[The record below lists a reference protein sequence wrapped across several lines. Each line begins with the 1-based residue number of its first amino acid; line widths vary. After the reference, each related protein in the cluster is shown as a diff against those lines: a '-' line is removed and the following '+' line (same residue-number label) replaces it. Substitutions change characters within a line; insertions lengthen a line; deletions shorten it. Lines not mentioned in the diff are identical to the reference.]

1 MNTSVTGF
9 RLLDGSDSAS
19 AHARDQAPA
28 DAGALSVS
36 QLERWLDEIRNQPSW
51 RREADKACDYY
62 DGNQLDAETL
72 ARLEEKGLGP
82 LVTNLIQPTV
92 NAVLGMEAK
101 TRTDWRVGG
110 DDEQYQDVAEAL
122 SAKMHETERE
132 AQADT
137 ATSDAYASQI
147 KAGFGVVEVSRNSNP
162 FNYPYRVTSIPRS
175 EIYWDWRSRAL
186 DWSDARYVVRKK
198 RYDADHIAAFFPQHR
213 EMILAAAGW
222 RDWADYLTTE
232 ARMSADFFND
242 IGQGTR
248 TTWDDLDWRDV
259 ERRVVTCFEVWY
271 RVWVRGLVL
280 ALPGGRTLE
289 FNEQNQVHRALVA
302 AGAVQPK
309 VAIYDKIRCAFHIGP
324 IRVQDQATNRRRFP
338 YIPFFGYR
346 EDLTG
351 VPYGIIRAMLSPQD
365 EVNARAA
372 RMMWL
377 MNSRR
382 TFIDSDALDE
392 KYNTMSD
399 ASREL
404 GRADALIVTNP
415 AARRV
420 GANIKVESNFE
431 LSQQQFQIMQERKQ
445 AIQEAAGVYAAMMGQ
460 SSSASSGL
468 AIQSLVE
475 QGVTTLAKINDNYRA
490 ARRGVGNALLDL
502 IKEDMTDQ
510 AEILVD
516 NGTVKRKVMVNIP
529 RKDPVTGQAYKENDV
544 QTAPVK
550 VALSDVPSTPTY
562 RAQQFAAFSEIL
574 KSMPPNMQ
582 ALLIPFALEMSDF
595 SKRKDM
601 AAFLRAQLG
610 IQADPNS
617 PEAQAAKEQAN
628 QAANA
633 QAEAAMQDAQSR
645 IQERQAR
652 TQKLLAEADR
662 IRSEAG
668 AAGDSDTVGE
678 VDGAL
683 ARYEEEMQKLRQQLA
698 DRTIEW
704 QTRLQ
709 QTEMHEEAETVRA
722 RIRAE
727 AQTGGAQL
735 QERFQQLTDEVD
747 QVLARLGTRQATAA

>member
-9 RLLDGSDSAS
+9 RLLDGSDGAT

-28 DAGALSVS
+28 EPGALSVS
-36 QLERWLDEIRNQPSW
+36 QLERWLDEIRDQPSW

-72 ARLEEKGLGP
+72 ARLDEKGLGP

-101 TRTDWRVGG
+101 TRTDWRVGA
-110 DDEQYQDVAEAL
+110 DDDRYQDVAEAL

-162 FNYPYRVTSIPRS
+162 FNYPYRVTSVPRS
-175 EIYWDWRSRAL
+175 EIYWDWRSRSL

-198 RYDADHIAAFFPQHR
+198 RYDADHIAAFFPEHR
-213 EMILAAAGW
+213 EMILAASNW
-222 RDWADYLTTE
+222 RDWTDHLTNE
-232 ARMSADFFND
+232 ARMSADFFNSL
-242 IGQGTR
+242 GQGTR

-302 AGAVQPK
+302 SGAVQPK
-309 VAIYDKIRCAFHIGP
+309 LAVYDKIRCAFHIGP
-324 IRVQDQATNRRRFP
+324 IRVLDRGTNRRRFP

-377 MNSRR
+377 LNSRR

-399 ASREL
+399 ANREL
-404 GRADALIVTNP
+404 GRADAFIVTNP
-415 AARRV
+415 RAAK
-420 GANIKVESNFE
+420 GNIKVESNFE

-460 SSSASSGL
+460 QSNASSGL

-475 QGVTTLAKINDNYRA
+475 QGVTTLAKINDNYRV

-502 IKEDMTDQ
+502 IKEDMTSQ

-516 NGTVKRKVMVNIP
+516 NGTVKRKVVVNIP
-529 RKDPVTGQAYKENDV
+529 RKDPVTGEAYKENDV

-595 SKRKDM
+595 GKRKEM

-617 PEAQAAKEQAN
+617 PEAQAAQEQAA

-633 QAEAAMQDAQSR
+633 QAEAAMQDAQSK
-645 IQERQAR
+645 IAERQAR
-652 TQKLLAEADR
+652 AEKLLAEAER
-662 IRSEAG
+662 IRREAG
-668 AAGDSDTVGE
+668 AAGDADTVGQ

-683 ARYEEEMQKLRQQLA
+683 ARYESEMQALRQQLA
-698 DRTIEW
+698 DRTSEW

-709 QTEMHEEAETVRA
+709 QTAMHEEAETERA

-727 AQTGGAQL
+727 AQTGGAQM

-747 QVLARLGTRQATAA
+747 QVLARLGSRQPTAA

>member
-9 RLLDGSDSAS
+9 RLLDGSDGAT

-28 DAGALSVS
+28 EPGALSVS

-72 ARLEEKGLGP
+72 ARLDEKGLGP

-101 TRTDWRVGG
+101 TRTDWRVGA
-110 DDEQYQDVAEAL
+110 DDDRHQDVAEAL

-137 ATSDAYASQI
+137 ATSDAYAGQI

-162 FNYPYRVTSIPRS
+162 FNYPYRVISVPRS
-175 EIYWDWRSRAL
+175 EIFWDWRSRTL

-213 EMILAAAGW
+213 EMIMAAASW
-222 RDWADYLTTE
+222 RDWADYLTNE
-232 ARMSADFFND
+232 ARMSADFFNSL
-242 IGQGTR
+242 GQGTR

-302 AGAVQPK
+302 SGAVQPK
-309 VAIYDKIRCAFHIGP
+309 LAVYDKIRCAFHIGP
-324 IRVQDQATNRRRFP
+324 IRVLDRGSSRRRFP

-377 MNSRR
+377 LNSRR
-382 TFIDSDALDE
+382 TFIDSDALDD

-399 ASREL
+399 ANREL
-404 GRADALIVTNP
+404 GRADAFIVTNP
-415 AARRV
+415 RAAK
-420 GANIKVESNFE
+420 GNIKVETNFE

-460 SSSASSGL
+460 TSNASSGL

-516 NGTVKRKVMVNIP
+516 NGTVKRRVVVNIP
-529 RKDPVTGQAYKENDV
+529 RKDPVTGEEYKENDV

-562 RAQQFAAFSEIL
+562 RAQQFGAFAEIL

-582 ALLIPFALEMSDF
+582 GLLIPFALEMSDF
-595 SKRKDM
+595 GKRKEM

-633 QAEAAMQDAQSR
+633 QAQAAMQDAQSR
-645 IQERQAR
+645 IAERQAR
-652 TQKLLAEADR
+652 TEKLLAEAER
-662 IRSEAG
+662 IRGEAG
-668 AAGDSDTVGE
+668 AAGDADTVGQ
-678 VDGAL
+678 VDGVL
-683 ARYEEEMQKLRQQLA
+683 ARYEDEMQKLRQQLA
-698 DRTIEW
+698 DRSTEW

-709 QTEMHEEAETVRA
+709 QTAMHEDAETERA
-722 RIRAE
+722 HIRAE
-727 AQTGGAQL
+727 AQTGGAQM

-747 QVLARLGTRQATAA
+747 QVLARLGTRQPAAA

>member
-9 RLLDGSDSAS
+9 RLLDGSDGAT

-28 DAGALSVS
+28 EPGALSVS
-36 QLERWLDEIRNQPSW
+36 QLERWLDEIRDQPSW

-72 ARLEEKGLGP
+72 ARLDEKGLGP

-101 TRTDWRVGG
+101 TRTDWRVGA
-110 DDEQYQDVAEAL
+110 DDDRYQDVAEAL

-162 FNYPYRVTSIPRS
+162 FNYPYRVTSVPRS

-198 RYDADHIAAFFPQHR
+198 RYDADHIAAFFPEHR
-213 EMILAAAGW
+213 EMILAASNW
-222 RDWADYLTTE
+222 RDWTDHLTNE
-232 ARMSADFFND
+232 ARMSADFFNSL
-242 IGQGTR
+242 GQGTR

-302 AGAVQPK
+302 SGAVQPK
-309 VAIYDKIRCAFHIGP
+309 LAVYDKIRCAFHIGP
-324 IRVQDQATNRRRFP
+324 IRVLDRGSNRRRFP
-338 YIPFFGYR
+338 YVPFFGYR

-377 MNSRR
+377 LNSRR

-399 ASREL
+399 ANREL
-404 GRADALIVTNP
+404 GRADAFIVTNP
-415 AARRV
+415 RAAK
-420 GANIKVESNFE
+420 GNIKVESNFE

-460 SSSASSGL
+460 QSNASSGL

-475 QGVTTLAKINDNYRA
+475 QGVTTLAKINDNYRV

-502 IKEDMTDQ
+502 IKEDMTSQ

-516 NGTVKRKVMVNIP
+516 NGTVKRKVVVNIP
-529 RKDPVTGQAYKENDV
+529 RKDPVTGEPYKENDV

-595 SKRKDM
+595 GKRKEM

-617 PEAQAAKEQAN
+617 PEAQAAKKQADE
-628 QAANA
+628 AANA
-633 QAEAAMQDAQSR
+633 QAQAAMQDAQSK
-645 IQERQAR
+645 IAERQAR
-652 TQKLLAEADR
+652 AEKLLAEAER
-662 IRSEAG
+662 IRREAG
-668 AAGDSDTVGE
+668 AAGDADTVGQ

-683 ARYEEEMQKLRQQLA
+683 ARYESEMQALRQQLA
-698 DRTIEW
+698 DRTSEW

-709 QTEMHEEAETVRA
+709 QTAMHEEAETERA

-727 AQTGGAQL
+727 AQTGGAQM

-747 QVLARLGTRQATAA
+747 QVLERLGTRQPRAA

>member
-9 RLLDGSDSAS
+9 RLLDGDDGAT
-19 AHARDQAPA
+19 AHARDQAKAEP
-28 DAGALSVS
+28 GALSVT
-36 QLERWLDEIRNQPSW
+36 QLERWLEEIRDQPAW
-51 RREADKACDYY
+51 RREADRACDYY
-62 DGNQLDAETL
+62 DGNQLDADTL
-72 ARLEEKGLGP
+72 ARLDEKGLGT
-82 LVTNLIQPTV
+82 LITNLIQPTV

-110 DDEQYQDVAEAL
+110 DDDQYQDVAEAL

-132 AQADT
+132 TQADT
-137 ATSDAYASQI
+137 ATSEAYAGQI
-147 KAGFGVVEVSRNSNP
+147 KAGLGVVEVSRDSNP
-162 FNYPYRVTSIPRS
+162 FHYPYRVTSVHRS
-175 EIYWDWRSRAL
+175 EMFWDWRSKAL

-213 EMILAAAGW
+213 ELILAAANW
-222 RDWADYLTTE
+222 RDWADYLTNE
-232 ARMSADFFND
+232 ARVSAEFFND
-242 IGQGTR
+242 ALQGTR

-259 ERRVVTCFEVWY
+259 DRRIVTCFEVWY

-302 AGAVQPK
+302 SGAVQPK
-309 VAIYDKIRCAFHIGP
+309 LAVYDKIRSAFYIGP
-324 IRVQDQATNRRRFP
+324 IRVLDRATNRRRFP
-338 YIPFFGYR
+338 YVPFFGYR

-351 VPYGIIRAMLSPQD
+351 VPYGLIRAMISPQD
-365 EVNARAA
+365 EVNARTA

-377 MNSRR
+377 LNSRR
-382 TFIDSDALDE
+382 AFVDSDALDE
-392 KYNTMSD
+392 RYNTMSD

-404 GRADALIVTNP
+404 GKADAFLVTNP
-415 AARRV
+415 KAIR
-420 GANIKVESNFE
+420 GQIKVDDNFE

-460 SSSASSGL
+460 QSNASSGL

-475 QGVTTLAKINDNYRA
+475 QGVTTLAKINDNYRV

-502 IKEDMTDQ
+502 IKEDMTGQ

-529 RKDPVTGQAYKENDV
+529 RKDPITGQSYKENDV

-550 VALSDVPSTPTY
+550 VALTDVPSTPTY
-562 RAQQFAAFSEIL
+562 RAQQFAAFAEIL

-601 AAFLRAQLG
+601 AAFLRSQLG

-617 PEAQAAKEQAN
+617 PEAQAAKTQADEAAQVQM
-628 QAANA
+628 QAAMA
-633 QAEAAMQDAQSR
+633 DAQSK
-645 IQERQAR
+645 IAEREAR
-652 TQKLLAEADR
+652 TQKLLAEAEK
-662 IRSEAG
+662 IRQEAS
-668 AAGDSDTVGE
+668 AAGDTDTVGQ

-683 ARYEEEMQKLRQQLA
+683 AQYQQELQKLRQQLA
-698 DRTIEW
+698 DRATEW

-709 QTEMHEEAETVRA
+709 QTAMHEEAETERA

-727 AQTGGAQL
+727 AQTGGTQL
-735 QERFQQLTDEVD
+735 QAQFAQLTDEVD
-747 QVLARLGTRQATAA
+747 QVLARLSGKQPAAA

>member
-9 RLLDGSDSAS
+9 RLLDGDDGAT
-19 AHARDQAPA
+19 AHARDEAKPEP
-28 DAGALSVS
+28 GALSVT
-36 QLERWLDEIRNQPSW
+36 QLERWLEEIRDQPAW
-51 RREADKACDYY
+51 RREADRACDYY
-62 DGNQLDAETL
+62 DGNQLDADTL
-72 ARLEEKGLGP
+72 ARLEEKGLGT
-82 LVTNLIQPTV
+82 LITNLIQPTV

-110 DDEQYQDVAEAL
+110 DDDQYQDVAEAL

-132 AQADT
+132 TQADT
-137 ATSDAYASQI
+137 ATSEAYAGQI
-147 KAGFGVVEVSRNSNP
+147 KAGLGVVEVSRDSNP
-162 FNYPYRVTSIPRS
+162 FHYPYRVTSVHRS
-175 EIYWDWRSRAL
+175 EMFWDWRSKAL
-186 DWSDARYVVRKK
+186 DWGDARYVVRKK

-213 EMILAAAGW
+213 ELILAAANW
-222 RDWADYLTTE
+222 RDWADYLTNE
-232 ARMSADFFND
+232 ARVSAEFFND
-242 IGQGTR
+242 ALQGTR

-259 ERRVVTCFEVWY
+259 DRRIVTCFEVWY

-302 AGAVQPK
+302 SGAVQPK
-309 VAIYDKIRCAFHIGP
+309 LAVYDKIRSAFYIGP
-324 IRVQDQATNRRRFP
+324 IRVLDRATNRRRFP
-338 YIPFFGYR
+338 YVPFFGYR

-351 VPYGIIRAMLSPQD
+351 VPYGLIRAMISPQD
-365 EVNARAA
+365 EVNARTA

-377 MNSRR
+377 LNSRR
-382 TFIDSDALDE
+382 AFVDSDALDE
-392 KYNTMSD
+392 KYNTMSEV
-399 ASREL
+399 SREL
-404 GRADALIVTNP
+404 GKADAFVVTNP
-415 AARRV
+415 NATR
-420 GANIKVESNFE
+420 GQIKVETNFE

-460 SSSASSGL
+460 QSNASSGL

-475 QGVTTLAKINDNYRA
+475 QGVTTLAKINDNYRV

-502 IKEDMTDQ
+502 IKEDMTGQ

-529 RKDPVTGQAYKENDV
+529 RKDPITGQSYKENDV

-550 VALSDVPSTPTY
+550 VALTDVPSTPTY
-562 RAQQFAAFSEIL
+562 RAQQFAAFAEIL

-601 AAFLRAQLG
+601 AAFLRSQLG
-610 IQADPNS
+610 VQADPNS
-617 PEAQAAKEQAN
+617 PEAQAAKTQADEAAQAQM
-628 QAANA
+628 QAAMA
-633 QAEAAMQDAQSR
+633 DAQSK
-645 IQERQAR
+645 IAEREAR
-652 TQKLLAEADR
+652 TQKLLAEAEK
-662 IRSEAG
+662 IRQDAS
-668 AAGDSDTVGE
+668 AAGDTGTVGQ

-683 ARYEEEMQKLRQQLA
+683 AQYQQELQKLRQQLA
-698 DRTIEW
+698 DRTTEW

-709 QTEMHEEAETVRA
+709 QTSMHEEAETERA

-727 AQTGGAQL
+727 AQAGGTQL
-735 QERFQQLTDEVD
+735 QAQFAQLTDEVD
-747 QVLARLGTRQATAA
+747 QVLARLSGKQPAAA

>member
-1 MNTSVTGF
+1 MNTSITGF
-9 RLLDGSDSAS
+9 HLLDGSDGAT

-28 DAGALSVS
+28 EPGALSVM

-62 DGNQLDAETL
+62 DGNQLDADTL
-72 ARLEEKGLGP
+72 AQLDDKGLGP
-82 LVTNLIQPTV
+82 LTTNLIQPTV

-110 DDEQYQDVAEAL
+110 DDDQYQDVAEAL
-122 SAKMHETERE
+122 SAKMHEAERE
-132 AQADT
+132 AQADV
-137 ATSDAYASQI
+137 ATSDAYAGQI

-162 FNYPYRVTSIPRS
+162 FNYPYRVTSVPRS
-175 EIYWDWRSRAL
+175 EMYWDWRSRAL

-213 EMILAAAGW
+213 ELILSAAGW
-222 RDWADYLTTE
+222 RDWADHLTNE
-232 ARMSADFFND
+232 ARASADFFND
-242 IGQGTR
+242 VGQGTR
-248 TTWDDLDWRDV
+248 TTWDDLDWRDI

-289 FNEQNQVHRALVA
+289 FNEQNQIHRALVA
-302 AGAVQPK
+302 SGAVQPK
-309 VAIYDKIRCAFHIGP
+309 LAVYDKLRCAFHIGP
-324 IRVQDQATNRRRFP
+324 IRVQDRATNRRRFP

-365 EVNARAA
+365 EVNARSA

-377 MNSRR
+377 LKSRR
-382 TFIDSDALDE
+382 TFIDSDALHE

-399 ASREL
+399 ANREL
-404 GRADALIVTNP
+404 GRADAFIVTNP
-415 AARRV
+415 NAAR
-420 GANIKVESNFE
+420 GQIKVEDNFQ

-445 AIQEAAGVYAAMMGQ
+445 AIQDAAGVYAAMMGQ
-460 SSSASSGL
+460 NSNASSGL

-475 QGVTTLAKINDNYRA
+475 QGVTTLAKINDNYRV

-502 IKEDMTDQ
+502 IKEDLTSQ

-516 NGTVKRKVMVNIP
+516 NGTAKRKVVVNIP
-529 RKDPVTGQAYKENDV
+529 RRDPVTGQEYKENDV

-562 RAQQFAAFSEIL
+562 RAQQFSAFAEIL

-595 SKRKDM
+595 GKRKEM
-601 AAFLRAQLG
+601 AAFLREQLG

-617 PEAQAAKEQAN
+617 PEAQQAKQQAS
-628 QAANA
+628 QAAEA
-633 QAEAAMQDAQSR
+633 QAQAAMQDAQSK
-645 IQERQAR
+645 IEERQAR
-652 TQKLLAEADR
+652 TQKLLAEAER
-662 IRSEAG
+662 IRAEAG
-668 AAGDSDTVGE
+668 AAGDADTVGL
-678 VDGAL
+678 VDGAM
-683 ARYEEEMQKLRQQLA
+683 ARYEEELQKLRQQVT
-698 DRTIEW
+698 DRTTEW

-709 QTEMHEEAETVRA
+709 QTEMHEQAETVRA

-735 QERFQQLTDEVD
+735 QARFAQLTDEVD
-747 QVLARLGTRQATAA
+747 QVLARLGSRQPAAA

>member
-9 RLLDGSDSAS
+9 RLLDGDDGAT

-28 DAGALSVS
+28 EPGALSVT
-36 QLERWLDEIRNQPSW
+36 QLERWLEEIRDQPSW

-62 DGNQLDAETL
+62 DGNQLDADTL
-72 ARLEEKGLGP
+72 ARLEDKGLGP

-110 DDEQYQDVAEAL
+110 DDDKYQDVAEAL
-122 SAKMHETERE
+122 SAKMHEAERE

-162 FNYPYRVTSIPRS
+162 FNYPYRVTSVPRS
-175 EIYWDWRSRAL
+175 EIYWDWRSRTL
-186 DWSDARYVVRKK
+186 DWMDARYVVRKK

-213 EMILAAAGW
+213 EMILAAANW
-222 RDWADYLTTE
+222 RDWADYLTSE
-232 ARMSADFFND
+232 SRASADFFND
-242 IGQGTR
+242 ALQGTR
-248 TTWDDLDWRDV
+248 TTWDDLDWRDID
-259 ERRVVTCFEVWY
+259 RRVVTCFEVWY

-280 ALPGGRTLE
+280 SLPGGRTLE
-289 FNEQNQVHRALVA
+289 FNDKNQVHRALVA
-302 AGAVQPK
+302 SGAVQPK
-309 VAIYDKIRCAFHIGP
+309 LAVYDKIRTAFYIGP
-324 IRVQDQATNRRRFP
+324 IRVLDRATNRRRFP
-338 YIPFFGYR
+338 YVPFFGYR

-399 ASREL
+399 ASREI
-404 GRADALIVTNP
+404 GQSDAFIVTNP
-415 AARRV
+415 NALRV
-420 GANIKVESNFE
+420 GTNIKVESNFD
-431 LSQQQFQIMQERKQ
+431 LSQQQFQVMQERKQ

-460 SSSASSGL
+460 QSNASSGL

-475 QGVTTLAKINDNYRA
+475 QGVTTLAKINDNYRIS
-490 ARRGVGNALLDL
+490 RRGVGNALLDL
-502 IKEDMTDQ
+502 LKEDMTDQ

-516 NGTVKRKVMVNIP
+516 NGTVKRRVIVNIP

-550 VALSDVPSTPTY
+550 VALTDVPSTPTY
-562 RAQQFAAFSEIL
+562 RAQQFAAFAEIL

-582 ALLIPFALEMSDF
+582 GLLIPFALEMSDF
-595 SKRKDM
+595 GKRKEM
-601 AAFLRAQLG
+601 AEFLRSQLG

-617 PEAQAAKEQAN
+617 PEAQAAKAQAN
-628 QAANA
+628 EAAQAQMQAAMA
-633 QAEAAMQDAQSR
+633 DAQSK
-645 IQERQAR
+645 IAERDAR
-652 TQKLLAEADR
+652 TQKLLAEAEK
-662 IRSEAG
+662 IRQDAS
-668 AAGDSDTVGE
+668 AAGDSDTVGQ

-683 ARYEEEMQKLRQQLA
+683 AQYQQELQKLRQQLA
-698 DRTIEW
+698 DRATEW

-709 QTEMHEEAETVRA
+709 QTSMHEEAETVRA

-727 AQTGGAQL
+727 AATGGAQL
-735 QERFQQLTDEVD
+735 QERFAQLTDEVD
-747 QVLARLGTRQATAA
+747 HVLSRLGGRQVAAA

>member
-9 RLLDGSDSAS
+9 RLLDGSDGAT

-28 DAGALSVS
+28 EPGALSVS
-36 QLERWLDEIRNQPSW
+36 QLERWLDEIRDQPSW

-72 ARLEEKGLGP
+72 ARLDEKGLGP

-101 TRTDWRVGG
+101 TRTDWRVGA
-110 DDEQYQDVAEAL
+110 DDDRYQDVAEAL

-137 ATSDAYASQI
+137 ATSDAYAGQI

-162 FNYPYRVTSIPRS
+162 FNYPYRVISVPRS
-175 EIYWDWRSRAL
+175 EIFWDWRSRTL

-213 EMILAAAGW
+213 ELILAAASW
-222 RDWADYLTTE
+222 RDWADYLTNE
-232 ARMSADFFND
+232 ARMSADFFNSL
-242 IGQGTR
+242 GQGTR

-302 AGAVQPK
+302 SGAVQPK
-309 VAIYDKIRCAFHIGP
+309 LAVYDKIRCAFHIGP
-324 IRVQDQATNRRRFP
+324 IRVLDRGTNRRRFP

-377 MNSRR
+377 LNSRR

-399 ASREL
+399 ANREL
-404 GRADALIVTNP
+404 GRADAFIVTNP
-415 AARRV
+415 RAV
-420 GANIKVESNFE
+420 KGNIKVESNFE

-460 SSSASSGL
+460 QSNASSGL

-475 QGVTTLAKINDNYRA
+475 QGVTTLAKINDNYRV

-502 IKEDMTDQ
+502 IKEDMTNQ

-516 NGTVKRKVMVNIP
+516 NGTVKRKVVVNIP
-529 RKDPVTGQAYKENDV
+529 RKDPVTGEAYKENDV

-595 SKRKDM
+595 GKRKEM

-617 PEAQAAKEQAN
+617 PEAQAAQKQAA

-633 QAEAAMQDAQSR
+633 QAEAAMQDAQSK
-645 IQERQAR
+645 IAERQAR
-652 TQKLLAEADR
+652 TEKLLAEAER
-662 IRSEAG
+662 IRREAG
-668 AAGDSDTVGE
+668 AAGDADTVGQ
-678 VDGAL
+678 VDGVL
-683 ARYEEEMQKLRQQLA
+683 ARYESEMQALRQQLA
-698 DRTIEW
+698 DRTAEW

-709 QTEMHEEAETVRA
+709 QTAMHEEAETERA

-727 AQTGGAQL
+727 AQTGGAQM

-747 QVLARLGTRQATAA
+747 QVLARLGTRQPPTA

>member
-9 RLLDGSDSAS
+9 RLLDGDDGAT

-28 DAGALSVS
+28 EPGALSVT
-36 QLERWLDEIRNQPSW
+36 QLERWLEEIRDQPSW

-62 DGNQLDAETL
+62 DGNQLDADTL
-72 ARLEEKGLGP
+72 ARLEDKGLGA

-110 DDEQYQDVAEAL
+110 DDDKYQDVAEAL

-132 AQADT
+132 TQADT
-137 ATSDAYASQI
+137 ATSEAYAGQI
-147 KAGFGVVEVSRNSNP
+147 KAGLGVVEVSRDSNP
-162 FNYPYRVTSIPRS
+162 FHYPYRVTNVHRS
-175 EIYWDWRSRAL
+175 EMFWDWRSKAL
-186 DWSDARYVVRKK
+186 DWSDARYLVRKK

-213 EMILAAAGW
+213 EMILAAANW
-222 RDWADYLTTE
+222 RDWADYLTSE
-232 ARMSADFFND
+232 SRASADFFND
-242 IGQGTR
+242 ALQGSR
-248 TTWDDLDWRDV
+248 TTWDDLDWRDID
-259 ERRVVTCFEVWY
+259 RRVVTCFEVWY

-280 ALPGGRTLE
+280 SLPGGRTLE
-289 FNEQNQVHRALVA
+289 FNDKNQVHRALVA
-302 AGAVQPK
+302 SGAVQPK
-309 VAIYDKIRCAFHIGP
+309 LAVYDKIRTAFYIGP
-324 IRVQDQATNRRRFP
+324 IRVLDRGTNRRRFP
-338 YIPFFGYR
+338 YVPFFGYR

-351 VPYGIIRAMLSPQD
+351 VPYGLIRAMISPQD

-377 MNSRR
+377 LNSRR

-392 KYNTMSD
+392 KHNSMSD
-399 ASREL
+399 VAREI
-404 GRADALIVTNP
+404 GRSDAFVVTNP
-415 AARRV
+415 NAIKGQIRV
-420 GANIKVESNFE
+420 ENNFE

-460 SSSASSGL
+460 TSNASSGL

-475 QGVTTLAKINDNYRA
+475 QGVTTLAKINDHYRI

-516 NGTVKRKVMVNIP
+516 NGTVKRRVIVNIP

-550 VALSDVPSTPTY
+550 VALTDVPSTPTY
-562 RAQQFAAFSEIL
+562 RAQQFAAFAEIL

-582 ALLIPFALEMSDF
+582 GLLIPFALEMSDF
-595 SKRKDM
+595 GKRKEM
-601 AAFLRAQLG
+601 AEFLRSQLG

-617 PEAQAAKEQAN
+617 PEAQQAKQQAS
-628 QAANA
+628 QAAAA
-633 QAEAAMQDAQSR
+633 QAEAAMQDAQSK
-645 IQERQAR
+645 IEERQAR
-652 TQKLLAEADR
+652 TQKLLAEAER
-662 IRSEAG
+662 IRAEAG
-668 AAGDSDTVGE
+668 AAGDADTVGQ
-678 VDGAL
+678 VDGAM
-683 ARYEEEMQKLRQQLA
+683 ARYEEELQKLRQQVA
-698 DRTIEW
+698 DRTTEW

-709 QTEMHEEAETVRA
+709 QTSMHEEAETERA

-735 QERFQQLTDEVD
+735 QERFAQLTDEVD
-747 QVLARLGTRQATAA
+747 HVLSRLGGRQVAAA

>member
-9 RLLDGSDSAS
+9 RLLDGSDGAT

-28 DAGALSVS
+28 EPGALSVS
-36 QLERWLDEIRNQPSW
+36 QLERWLDEIRDQPSW

-72 ARLEEKGLGP
+72 ARLDEKGLGP

-101 TRTDWRVGG
+101 TRTDWRVGA
-110 DDEQYQDVAEAL
+110 DDDRYQDVAEAL

-162 FNYPYRVTSIPRS
+162 FNYPYRVTSVPRS

-198 RYDADHIAAFFPQHR
+198 RYDADHIAAFFPEHR
-213 EMILAAAGW
+213 EMILAASNW
-222 RDWADYLTTE
+222 RDWTDHLTNE
-232 ARMSADFFND
+232 ARMSADFFNSL
-242 IGQGTR
+242 GQGTR

-280 ALPGGRTLE
+280 VLPGGRTLE

-302 AGAVQPK
+302 SGAVQPK
-309 VAIYDKIRCAFHIGP
+309 LAVFDKIRCAFHIGP
-324 IRVQDQATNRRRFP
+324 IRVLDRGSNRRTFP

-377 MNSRR
+377 LNSRR

-399 ASREL
+399 ANREL
-404 GRADALIVTNP
+404 GRADAFIVTNP
-415 AARRV
+415 RAAK
-420 GANIKVESNFE
+420 GNIKVESNFE

-460 SSSASSGL
+460 QSNASSGL

-475 QGVTTLAKINDNYRA
+475 QGVTTLAKINDNYRV

-502 IKEDMTDQ
+502 IKEDMTNQ

-516 NGTVKRKVMVNIP
+516 NGTVKRKVVVNIP
-529 RKDPVTGQAYKENDV
+529 RKDPVTGEAYKENDV

-595 SKRKDM
+595 GKRKEM

-617 PEAQAAKEQAN
+617 PEAQAAQEQAA

-633 QAEAAMQDAQSR
+633 QAEAAMQDAQSK
-645 IQERQAR
+645 IAERQAR
-652 TQKLLAEADR
+652 TEKLLAEAER
-662 IRSEAG
+662 IRREAG
-668 AAGDSDTVGE
+668 AAGDADTVGQ
-678 VDGAL
+678 VDGVL
-683 ARYEEEMQKLRQQLA
+683 ARYESEMQALRQQLA
-698 DRTIEW
+698 DRTAEL

-709 QTEMHEEAETVRA
+709 QTAMHEDAETERA

-727 AQTGGAQL
+727 AQTGGAQM

-747 QVLARLGTRQATAA
+747 QVLARLGTRQPTTA

>member
-9 RLLDGSDSAS
+9 RLLDGSDGAT

-28 DAGALSVS
+28 EPGALSVS
-36 QLERWLDEIRNQPSW
+36 QLERWLDEIRDQPSW

-72 ARLEEKGLGP
+72 ARLDEKGLGP

-101 TRTDWRVGG
+101 TRTDWRVGA
-110 DDEQYQDVAEAL
+110 DDDRYQDVAEAL

-137 ATSDAYASQI
+137 ATSDAYAGQI

-162 FNYPYRVTSIPRS
+162 FNYPYRVISVPRS
-175 EIYWDWRSRAL
+175 EIFWDWRSRTL

-213 EMILAAAGW
+213 ELILAAASW
-222 RDWADYLTTE
+222 RDWADYLTNE
-232 ARMSADFFND
+232 ARMSADFFNSL
-242 IGQGTR
+242 GQGTR

-302 AGAVQPK
+302 SGAVQPK
-309 VAIYDKIRCAFHIGP
+309 LAVYDKIRCAFHIGP
-324 IRVQDQATNRRRFP
+324 IRVLDRGTNRRRFP

-377 MNSRR
+377 LNSRR

-399 ASREL
+399 ANREL
-404 GRADALIVTNP
+404 GRADAFIVTNP
-415 AARRV
+415 RAV
-420 GANIKVESNFE
+420 KGNIKVESNFE

-460 SSSASSGL
+460 QSNASSGL

-475 QGVTTLAKINDNYRA
+475 QGVTTLAKINDNYRV

-502 IKEDMTDQ
+502 IKEDMTNQ

-516 NGTVKRKVMVNIP
+516 NGTVKRKVVVNIP
-529 RKDPVTGQAYKENDV
+529 RKDPVTGEAYKENDV

-595 SKRKDM
+595 GKRKEM

-617 PEAQAAKEQAN
+617 PEAQAAQEQAA

-633 QAEAAMQDAQSR
+633 QAEAAMQDAQSK
-645 IQERQAR
+645 IAERQAR
-652 TQKLLAEADR
+652 TEKLLAEAER
-662 IRSEAG
+662 IRREAG
-668 AAGDSDTVGE
+668 AAGDADTVGQ
-678 VDGAL
+678 VDGVL
-683 ARYEEEMQKLRQQLA
+683 ARYESEMQALRQQLA
-698 DRTIEW
+698 DRTAEW

-709 QTEMHEEAETVRA
+709 QTAMHEEAETERA

-727 AQTGGAQL
+727 AQTGGAQM

-747 QVLARLGTRQATAA
+747 QVLARLGTRQPPTA

>member
-9 RLLDGSDSAS
+9 RLLDGSDGAT

-28 DAGALSVS
+28 EPGALSVS
-36 QLERWLDEIRNQPSW
+36 QLERWLDEIRDQPNW

-72 ARLEEKGLGP
+72 ARLDEKGLGP

-101 TRTDWRVGG
+101 TRTDWRVGA
-110 DDEQYQDVAEAL
+110 DDDRYQDVAEAL

-162 FNYPYRVTSIPRS
+162 FNYPYRVTSVPRS

-198 RYDADHIAAFFPQHR
+198 RYDADHIAAFFPEHR
-213 EMILAAAGW
+213 EMILAASNW
-222 RDWADYLTTE
+222 RDWTDHLTNE
-232 ARMSADFFND
+232 SRMSADFFNSL
-242 IGQGTR
+242 GQGTR

-289 FNEQNQVHRALVA
+289 FNEQNQFHRALVA
-302 AGAVQPK
+302 SGAVQPK
-309 VAIYDKIRCAFHIGP
+309 LAVFDKIRCAFHIGP
-324 IRVQDQATNRRRFP
+324 ILVLDRGSNRRRFP

-377 MNSRR
+377 LNSRR
-382 TFIDSDALDE
+382 TLIDSDALDE

-399 ASREL
+399 ANREL
-404 GRADALIVTNP
+404 GRADAFIVTNP
-415 AARRV
+415 RAAK
-420 GANIKVESNFE
+420 GNIKVESNFE

-460 SSSASSGL
+460 QSNASSGL

-475 QGVTTLAKINDNYRA
+475 QGVTTLAKINDNYRL

-502 IKEDMTDQ
+502 IKEDMTNQ

-516 NGTVKRKVMVNIP
+516 NGTVKRKVVVNIP
-529 RKDPVTGQAYKENDV
+529 RKDPVTGEAYKENDV

-595 SKRKDM
+595 GKRKEM

-617 PEAQAAKEQAN
+617 PEAQAAQQ
-628 QAANA
+628 QAAEAASA
-633 QAEAAMQDAQSR
+633 QAEAAMQDAQSK
-645 IQERQAR
+645 IAERQAR
-652 TQKLLAEADR
+652 AEKLLAEAER
-662 IRSEAG
+662 IRREAG
-668 AAGDSDTVGE
+668 AAGDADTVGQ

-683 ARYEEEMQKLRQQLA
+683 ARYESEMQALRQQLA
-698 DRTIEW
+698 DRTAEW

-709 QTEMHEEAETVRA
+709 QTAMHEEAETERA

-727 AQTGGAQL
+727 AQTGGAQM

-747 QVLARLGTRQATAA
+747 QVLARLGTRQPTTA

>member
-1 MNTSVTGF
+1 MNTSVSGF
-9 RLLDGSDSAS
+9 RLLDGSDGAT

-28 DAGALSVS
+28 EPGALSAS
-36 QLERWLDEIRNQPSW
+36 QLERWLDEIRDQPSW

-72 ARLEEKGLGP
+72 ARLDEKGLGP

-101 TRTDWRVGG
+101 TRTDWRVGA
-110 DDEQYQDVAEAL
+110 DDDRYQDVAEAL

-162 FNYPYRVTSIPRS
+162 FNYPYRVASVPRS
-175 EIYWDWRSRAL
+175 EIFWDWRSRAL
-186 DWSDARYVVRKK
+186 DWGDARYVVRKK
-198 RYDADHIAAFFPQHR
+198 RYDADHIAAFFPEHR
-213 EMILAAAGW
+213 EMILAASNW
-222 RDWADYLTTE
+222 RDWTDHLTNE
-232 ARMSADFFND
+232 ARMSADFFNSL
-242 IGQGTR
+242 GQGAR

-289 FNEQNQVHRALVA
+289 FNEQNQVHRSLVA
-302 AGAVQPK
+302 SGAVQPK
-309 VAIYDKIRCAFHIGP
+309 LAVYDKIRCAFHIGP
-324 IRVQDQATNRRRFP
+324 IRVLDRATNRRRFP
-338 YIPFFGYR
+338 YVPFFGYR

-377 MNSRR
+377 LNSRR
-382 TFIDSDALDE
+382 TFIDADALDE

-399 ASREL
+399 ANREL
-404 GRADALIVTNP
+404 GRADAFIVTNP
-415 AARRV
+415 RAAK
-420 GANIKVESNFE
+420 GNIKVESNFE

-460 SSSASSGL
+460 QSNASSGL

-475 QGVTTLAKINDNYRA
+475 QGVTTLAKINDNYRV

-502 IKEDMTDQ
+502 IKEDMTSQ

-516 NGTVKRKVMVNIP
+516 NGTVKRRVAVNIP
-529 RKDPVTGQAYKENDV
+529 RKDPVTGEAYKENDV

-595 SKRKDM
+595 GKRKEM

-617 PEAQAAKEQAN
+617 PEAQAAQEQAA

-633 QAEAAMQDAQSR
+633 QAEAAMQDAQSK
-645 IQERQAR
+645 IAERQAR
-652 TQKLLAEADR
+652 TEKLLAEAER
-662 IRSEAG
+662 IRREAG
-668 AAGDSDTVGE
+668 AAGDADTVGQ
-678 VDGAL
+678 VDGVL
-683 ARYEEEMQKLRQQLA
+683 ARYESEMQELRQLLA
-698 DRTIEW
+698 DRTAEW

-709 QTEMHEEAETVRA
+709 QTAMHEEAETERA

-727 AQTGGAQL
+727 AQTGGAQM
-735 QERFQQLTDEVD
+735 QAQFQQLTDEVD
-747 QVLARLGTRQATAA
+747 QVLARLGTRQPTTA

>member
-9 RLLDGSDSAS
+9 RLLDGSDGAT

-28 DAGALSVS
+28 EPGALSVS
-36 QLERWLDEIRNQPSW
+36 QLERWLDEIRDQPSW

-72 ARLEEKGLGP
+72 ARLDEKGLGP

-101 TRTDWRVGG
+101 TRTDWRVGA
-110 DDEQYQDVAEAL
+110 DDDRYQDVAEAL

-162 FNYPYRVTSIPRS
+162 FNYPYRVTSVPRS

-198 RYDADHIAAFFPQHR
+198 RYDADHIAAFFPEHR
-213 EMILAAAGW
+213 EMILAASNW
-222 RDWADYLTTE
+222 RDWTDHLTNE
-232 ARMSADFFND
+232 ARMSADFFNSL
-242 IGQGTR
+242 GQGTR

-280 ALPGGRTLE
+280 VLPGGRTLE
-289 FNEQNQVHRALVA
+289 FNEQNQIHRALVA
-302 AGAVQPK
+302 SGAVQPK
-309 VAIYDKIRCAFHIGP
+309 LAVFDKIRCAFHIGP
-324 IRVQDQATNRRRFP
+324 IRVLDRGSNRRTFP

-377 MNSRR
+377 LNSRR

-399 ASREL
+399 ANREL
-404 GRADALIVTNP
+404 GRADAFIVTNP
-415 AARRV
+415 RAAK
-420 GANIKVESNFE
+420 GNIKVESNFE

-460 SSSASSGL
+460 QSNASSGL

-475 QGVTTLAKINDNYRA
+475 QGVTTLAKINDNYRV

-502 IKEDMTDQ
+502 IKEDMTNQ

-516 NGTVKRKVMVNIP
+516 NGTVKRKVVVNIP
-529 RKDPVTGQAYKENDV
+529 RKDPVTGEAYKENDV

-595 SKRKDM
+595 GKRKEM

-617 PEAQAAKEQAN
+617 PEAQAAQEHAA

-633 QAEAAMQDAQSR
+633 QAEAAMQDAQSK
-645 IQERQAR
+645 IAERQAR
-652 TQKLLAEADR
+652 TEKLLAEAER
-662 IRSEAG
+662 IRREAG
-668 AAGDSDTVGE
+668 AAGDADTVGQ
-678 VDGAL
+678 VDGVL
-683 ARYEEEMQKLRQQLA
+683 ARYESEMQALRQQLA
-698 DRTIEW
+698 DRTAEW

-709 QTEMHEEAETVRA
+709 QTAMHEEAETERA

-727 AQTGGAQL
+727 AQTGGAQM

-747 QVLARLGTRQATAA
+747 QVLARLGTRQPTTA

>member
-1 MNTSVTGF
+1 MNTSITGF
-9 RLLDGSDSAS
+9 RLLEGSDGAT

-28 DAGALSVS
+28 EPGALSVT
-36 QLERWLDEIRNQPSW
+36 QLERWLEEIRDQPSW

-62 DGNQLDAETL
+62 DGNQLDADTL
-72 ARLEEKGLGP
+72 ARLEEKGLGA

-110 DDEQYQDVAEAL
+110 DDDKYQDVAEAL

-132 AQADT
+132 TQADT
-137 ATSDAYASQI
+137 ATSEAYAGQI
-147 KAGFGVVEVSRNSNP
+147 KAGLGVVEVSRDSNP
-162 FNYPYRVTSIPRS
+162 FNYPYRVTSVHRS
-175 EIYWDWRSRAL
+175 EMFWDWRSKAL

-213 EMILAAAGW
+213 EMILAAANW
-222 RDWADYLTTE
+222 RDWADYLTSE
-232 ARMSADFFND
+232 SRASADFFND
-242 IGQGTR
+242 ALQGTR
-248 TTWDDLDWRDV
+248 TTWDDLDWRDI

-280 ALPGGRTLE
+280 SLPGGRTLE
-289 FNEQNQVHRALVA
+289 FNDKNQVHRALVA
-302 AGAVQPK
+302 SGAVQPK
-309 VAIYDKIRCAFHIGP
+309 LAVYDKIRSAFYIGP
-324 IRVQDQATNRRRFP
+324 IRVLDRATNRRRFP

-351 VPYGIIRAMLSPQD
+351 APYGLIRAMVSPQD

-377 MNSRR
+377 LNSRR

-392 KYNTMSD
+392 KYNSMSD
-399 ASREL
+399 VAREI
-404 GRADALIVTNP
+404 GRSDAFVVTNP
-415 AARRV
+415 NAIKGQIRV
-420 GANIKVESNFE
+420 ENNFE

-460 SSSASSGL
+460 TSNASSGL

-475 QGVTTLAKINDNYRA
+475 QGVTTLAKINDHYRI

-502 IKEDMTDQ
+502 IKENMTDQ

-516 NGTVKRKVMVNIP
+516 NGTVKRRVIVNIP

-550 VALSDVPSTPTY
+550 VALTDVPSTPTY
-562 RAQQFAAFSEIL
+562 RAQQFAAFAEIL

-582 ALLIPFALEMSDF
+582 GLLIPFALEMSDF
-595 SKRKDM
+595 AKRKEM
-601 AAFLRAQLG
+601 AEFLRSQLG

-617 PEAQAAKEQAN
+617 PEAQAAKAQAN
-628 QAANA
+628 EAA
-633 QAEAAMQDAQSR
+633 QAQMQTAMADAQSK
-645 IQERQAR
+645 IAEREAR
-652 TQKLLAEADR
+652 TQKLLAEAEK
-662 IRSEAG
+662 IRQDAS
-668 AAGDSDTVGE
+668 AAGDTDTVGQL
-678 VDGAL
+678 DGAL
-683 ARYEEEMQKLRQQLA
+683 AQYQQELQKLRQQLA
-698 DRTIEW
+698 DRATEW
-704 QTRLQ
+704 QARLQ
-709 QTEMHEEAETVRA
+709 QTEMHEQAETVRA

-727 AQTGGAQL
+727 AATGGAKL
-735 QERFQQLTDEVD
+735 QERFAQLTDEVD
-747 QVLARLGTRQATAA
+747 HVLSRLGGRQVAAA